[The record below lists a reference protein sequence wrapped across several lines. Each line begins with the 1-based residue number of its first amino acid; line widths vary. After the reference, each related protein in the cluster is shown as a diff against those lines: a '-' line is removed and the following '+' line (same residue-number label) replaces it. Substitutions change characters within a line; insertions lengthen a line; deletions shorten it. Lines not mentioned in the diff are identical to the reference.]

1 MNRDTFQLSRDC
13 HEMAVS
19 QCDMGIYIRS
29 IYTLSLSPLSA
40 PIFILNV
47 VTLLKNSCLF
57 IGRSAGKYPAGVM
70 APAGGGAAAGA
81 VLFAREVLL

>member
-1 MNRDTFQLSRDC
+1 
-13 HEMAVS
+13 
-19 QCDMGIYIRS
+19 
-29 IYTLSLSPLSA
+29 
-40 PIFILNV
+40 

-81 VLFAREVLL
+81 VLFIRKDGET